1 MDVKLPFNV
10 VDLRFDYPWR
20 KGFSFSF
27 FLVVL
32 LFVLFCFV
40 LFVCVC
46 FFFNISFFDRLK
58 YTDRLI
64 ASPLPAFMS
73 KIINPQVSNIGTL

>member
-40 LFVCVC
+40 CLCLF

-73 KIINPQVSNIGTL
+73 KIINPQGSNIGTL

>member
-1 MDVKLPFNV
+1 MEE
-10 VDLRFDYPWR
+10 RF
-20 KGFSFSF
+20 FFFF
-27 FLVVL
+27 FLGR
-32 LFVLFCFV
+32 FAFCFV
-40 LFVCVC
+40 LFCLFVFV

-64 ASPLPAFMS
+64 ASALPAFMS

>member
-1 MDVKLPFNV
+1 MRRRSEVRLPSEE
-10 VDLRFDYPWR
+10 RF
-20 KGFSFSF
+20 F
-27 FLVVL
+27 FLGRFAFC
-32 LFVLFCFV
+32 FVLFCFV
-40 LFVCVC
+40 
-46 FFFNISFFDRLK
+46 FFKHIFDRLK

>member
-27 FLVVL
+27 FMVVL

-40 LFVCVC
+40 CLSVC
-46 FFFNISFFDRLK
+46 FFLTYHFLTDLNIPID
-58 YTDRLI
+58 
-64 ASPLPAFMS
+64 
-73 KIINPQVSNIGTL
+73 